1 MNSTDE
7 SIMNT
12 FLEKHNIL
20 SRCQISQVH
29 GLKYMNFITKDAKLP
44 ISAFNGS
51 FGNCQITT
59 INTAYRLIAHNE
71 PEFVV
76 SFLRQLYNIM
86 KKPIMQMDLRQNI
99 AEALIDMA
107 QPYIEK
113 DLIEIDAFNYK
124 STNSSKMTI
133 ILYKHLV

>member
-1 MNSTDE
+1 MNSINE

-29 GLKYMNFITKDAKLP
+29 GFKYMNFIAKDTTLP
-44 ISAFNGS
+44 ASAFNGS

-59 INTAYRLIAHNE
+59 INTACRLISHNE
-71 PEFVV
+71 PEFVIL
-76 SFLRQLYNIM
+76 FLRKLADIM
-86 KKPIMQMDLRQNI
+86 NKPIMQMDLRQNI
-99 AEALIDMA
+99 AEALINMA

-113 DLIEIDAFNYK
+113 GLIEIDAFNYK
-124 STNSSKMTI
+124 STNGSKMTV
-133 ILYKHLV
+133 ILYKHIT